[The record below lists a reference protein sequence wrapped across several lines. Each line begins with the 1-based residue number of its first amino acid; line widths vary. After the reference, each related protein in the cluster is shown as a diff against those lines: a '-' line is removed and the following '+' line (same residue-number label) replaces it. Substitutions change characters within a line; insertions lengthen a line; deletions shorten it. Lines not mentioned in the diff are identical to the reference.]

1 MDRDSTGGKF
11 AHQKILDAFA
21 RGDCDILFGTQMVA
35 KGHDISNV
43 TAVGILNAD
52 AALSLSNFRAA
63 EVCFTLITQAA
74 GRAGRADSPGK
85 VIVQAY
91 NVDAPAIRFGCA
103 QDYEKFYMVE
113 LPQREAIFFPPY
125 CRLVKLIF
133 THKDADKA
141 KKFAKEIVA
150 SFREEII
157 ANSDARQEILGPI
170 PAAIAKL
177 RGLFRFAVIIKSAN
191 LEDVQIFLRVHKL
204 HRRDDVLID
213 IDPTTTD

>member
-1 MDRDSTGGKF
+1 MDRDSTGGKIG
-11 AHQKILDAFA
+11 HQKILDAFA
-21 RGDCDILFGTQMVA
+21 HGDADILFGTQMVA

-52 AALSLSNFRAA
+52 ASLSMSNFRAA

-74 GRAGRADSPGK
+74 GRAGRADAPGK

-91 NVDAPAIRFGCA
+91 NIDVPAIRFGCV
-103 QDYEKFYMVE
+103 QDYEKFYASE
-113 LPQREAIFFPPY
+113 LPQRKEIFFPPF

-150 SFREEII
+150 AFREEIV
-157 ANSDARQEILGPI
+157 ANTDERQEILGPI

-191 LEDVQIFLRVHKL
+191 LEDVQMFLRVHKL

-213 IDPTTTD
+213 FDPTTTD